1 MTSLFLYID
10 PGTGSMLFS
19 LALGVAT
26 TAVFAFRALAVKLRF
41 VFSGGK
47 ADKIS
52 SEKIPFVIFSDH
64 KRYWNVFKPICDEFE
79 RRGIPLIF
87 YTQSADDPALAE
99 KYDFVK
105 AEFIGDGNKGFV
117 RMNMLNAGT
126 VLSTTPGLDVLQWK
140 RSKNVDRY
148 VHIPHALDEMGGY
161 RMFALDFY
169 DAVLANGKNQE
180 NFVREIESLR
190 PTIRR
195 KEIAIVGSPY
205 MDRNLER
212 VKKLSPHAQDKENPV
227 VLFAPSWG
235 ESGSLAK
242 FGEKMLSALVA
253 TGFKVIVRPH
263 PQTIQSEKEIL
274 NPLMEK
280 YKEFVEWNFE
290 NDNLAVMSNADILI
304 SDFSG
309 IMSEFAMLFNRPVMY
324 RNPESNDYS
333 VYDCAWIDHE
343 KWTFWA
349 ASKYGVQFSESDF
362 PNFREMILKAI
373 ESSDIEKGI
382 QEVKGECWEHVG
394 GAASGAVDFLTKMEE
409 KKHD

>member
-1 MTSLFLYID
+1 MNFLYID

-79 RRGIPLIF
+79 RRKIPLVF
-87 YTQSADDPALAE
+87 YTQSADDPALSE
-99 KYDFVK
+99 RYEFVK
-105 AEFIGDGNKGFV
+105 AEFIGEGNKGFV

-140 RSKNVDRY
+140 RSKNVERY
-148 VHIPHALDEMGGY
+148 VHIPHSLDEMGGY

-169 DAVLANGKNQE
+169 DVVLANGKNQE
-180 NFVREIESLR
+180 DLVREIESLR
-190 PTIRR
+190 PTIKK
-195 KEIAIVGSPY
+195 KEVAIVGSPY
-205 MDRNLER
+205 MDRNLAR
-212 VKKLSPHAQDKENPV
+212 VKNLPPHVQDKENPV

-242 FGEKMLSALVA
+242 FGAKILDGLVA
-253 TGFKVIVRPH
+253 TGFKIIVRPH
-263 PQTIQSEKEIL
+263 PQTVQSEKEIL

-280 YKEFVEWNFE
+280 YKERIEWNFD
-290 NDNLAVMSNADILI
+290 NDNLAVMNNADILI

-309 IMSEFAMLFNRPVMY
+309 IMLEFAMLFNRPVMY
-324 RNPESNDYS
+324 RNPKNNDYS
-333 VYDCAWIDHE
+333 VYDYAWIEHE
-343 KWTFWA
+343 KWTFLA

-362 PNFREMILKAI
+362 PNFKEMILHTLYN
-373 ESSDIEKGI
+373 SDIANGI
-382 QEVKGECWEHVG
+382 QEVRAECWENAG
-394 GAASGAVDFLTKMEE
+394 DAASGTVDFLTETEE